1 MATVRLEPYEARHAA
16 AFQALAEDAL
26 VAATTLVPH
35 PYPPDGAARHAERSA
50 RARERGEAY
59 AFAIVEREGGAQT
72 AGAQTAGAVVGS
84 CSLKHVDRVAGQAEV
99 GYWIGVPFWGKGY
112 ATAAV
117 RLAVAFAFDDL
128 GLDRVVAEVLEANP
142 ASARVLEKVGFG
154 VVGRFANPHP
164 RHAGAPTVLY
174 DLARPAPPAGVRT
187 RGRGGA

>member
-1 MATVRLEPYEARHAA
+1 MAAVRLEPYEARHAA

-26 VAATTLVPH
+26 VAAMTLVPH
-35 PYPPDGAARHAERSA
+35 PYPPGGAARHAERA
-50 RARERGEAY
+50 GRARERGEAY
-59 AFAIVEREGGAQT
+59 AFAVVEREG
-72 AGAQTAGAVVGS
+72 GAVVGS
-84 CSLKHVDRVAGQAEV
+84 CSLKHVDRTEGQAEV
-99 GYWIGVPFWGKGY
+99 GYWIGVPFWGRGY

-154 VVGRFANPHP
+154 VVGRFANLHP

-174 DLARPAPPAGVRT
+174 DLARPAPTAGVRT